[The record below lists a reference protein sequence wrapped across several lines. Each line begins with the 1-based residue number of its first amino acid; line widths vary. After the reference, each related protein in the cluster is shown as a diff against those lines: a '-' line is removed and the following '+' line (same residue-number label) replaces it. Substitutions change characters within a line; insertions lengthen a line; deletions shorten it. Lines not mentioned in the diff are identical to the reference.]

1 MEVVVFGFLFFLE
14 KGKELGKG
22 IRMMGGLSF

>member
-1 MEVVVFGFLFFLE
+1 MEAVAFGFLFLLE

-22 IRMMGGLSF
+22 TRMMGGSSP